1 MPGLRDSF
9 ASALPPIPEQR
20 ESPPSPPGLRGRGR
34 GRPHGAARRCAS
46 LEGSD
51 CESLDSSLG
60 SEEDAEELEEVSLP
74 DFDLLNDPEDELLC
88 ANLMKLIQVSL
99 NKANINAKR
108 CSRLLMPAQ
117 LVTQVGKELLHLAY
131 SEPCGLRG
139 ALIDLCVEHGK
150 GCHRVGQIAVDPSLV
165 PTFQLT
171 LVLRLDS
178 RLWPKIQG
186 LFSSGP
192 SFTPGF
198 SQSLKLS
205 TGFRVIKKKLYSSEQ
220 LLIEEC

>member
-1 MPGLRDSF
+1 MPGVWDSF
-9 ASALPPIPEQR
+9 SCSLPAIPEQR
-20 ESPPSPPGLRGRGR
+20 ENQPSPTFSWGKSWQQEGPD
-34 GRPHGAARRCAS
+34 RCPRMES
-46 LEGSD
+46 SD
-51 CESLDSSLG
+51 CESLDSSLSCG
-60 SEEDAEELEEVSLP
+60 DTEYLDEVSLP
-74 DFDLLNDPEDELLC
+74 DLDLLNDPEDELLC
-88 ANLMKLIQVSL
+88 NNLMKLIQVNL
-99 NKANINAKR
+99 NKANINSKR
-108 CSRLLMPAQ
+108 CSRLVMPSQ
-117 LVTQVGKELLHLAY
+117 LITQVSKELLHLAY

-150 GCHRVGQIAVDPSLV
+150 GCHSVGQIEVDPSLV